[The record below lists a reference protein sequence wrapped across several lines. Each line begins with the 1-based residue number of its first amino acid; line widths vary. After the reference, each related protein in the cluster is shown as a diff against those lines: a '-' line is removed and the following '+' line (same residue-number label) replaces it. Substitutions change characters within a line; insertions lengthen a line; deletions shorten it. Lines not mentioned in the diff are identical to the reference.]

1 MRHMMSRSMW
11 TASVFP
17 CPPVF
22 SQILGRTLDTLTHL
36 FHSVTISVAAFKPGE
51 VISSSPV
58 HQRLMVTTWLYFLVI
73 LLLIVAYLPCL
84 LVPTAFFA
92 TLLKKRHGIC
102 DQFAHHASWG
112 RLTQS
117 RPSGYFPSR
126 PEWSDVGQLSLPSCL
141 SPSRIWSLSLSLRI
155 ENGLRERGLKGVS
168 SLSPPIFISLRSRS
182 LRHLL
187 WS

>member
-1 MRHMMSRSMW
+1 MVFLLYCEVRRRNSCTLAQVMRHMMSRSVW

-17 CPPVF
+17 SPPVF
-22 SQILGRTLDTLTHL
+22 SRILGRTLDTLTHL

-112 RLTQS
+112 RLTRS

-141 SPSRIWSLSLSLRI
+141 SPSRIWSLSLS
-155 ENGLRERGLKGVS
+155 
-168 SLSPPIFISLRSRS
+168 
-182 LRHLL
+182 
-187 WS
+187 